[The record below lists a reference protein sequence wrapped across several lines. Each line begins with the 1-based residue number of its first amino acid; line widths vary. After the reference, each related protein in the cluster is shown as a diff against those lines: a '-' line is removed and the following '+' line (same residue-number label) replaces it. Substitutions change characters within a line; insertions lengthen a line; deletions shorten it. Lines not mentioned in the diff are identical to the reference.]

1 MFRRVAAMWRARRAQ
16 AELAE
21 EIESHRQLI
30 EQRLRES
37 GISAAEAAG
46 ASRRAMGNV
55 TLAREDARSEVIA
68 PWIDSVG
75 QDVAYAFRL
84 LRRAPGFSAAMIL
97 VMAIGIGAATAIFGL
112 IDGLVLKSLPV
123 REPQRL
129 VYFDTPSFSYPIFQE
144 VRRRGTGMFS
154 SVVAWNMDRMNV
166 GWHTELEPTEVLLAS
181 DDFYSALGVEA
192 VMGRTFGPGDDRI
205 GGGSGGLVAVI
216 SHAAWQRR

>member
-1 MFRRVAAMWRARRAQ
+1 MFRRVAAMWRARRAE

-37 GISAAEAAG
+37 GISAAEAAS

-112 IDGLVLKSLPV
+112 IDRLVLKSLPV
-123 REPQRL
+123 RDPQRL

-144 VRRRGTGMFS
+144 VCAGAAPARSPVSWPGT
-154 SVVAWNMDRMNV
+154 W
-166 GWHTELEPTEVLLAS
+166 
-181 DDFYSALGVEA
+181 
-192 VMGRTFGPGDDRI
+192 I
-205 GGGSGGLVAVI
+205 G
-216 SHAAWQRR
+216 